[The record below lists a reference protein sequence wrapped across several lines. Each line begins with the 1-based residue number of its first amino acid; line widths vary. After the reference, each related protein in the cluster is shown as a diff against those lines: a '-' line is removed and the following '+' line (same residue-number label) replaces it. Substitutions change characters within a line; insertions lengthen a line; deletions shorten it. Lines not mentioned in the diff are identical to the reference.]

1 MTPPKNCQFSQVAE
15 HKISVQKSVMF
26 LYTNNK
32 LFEEEIKTTIPFV
45 IALKRIKYLRI
56 NLIQEVKDV
65 DTENQKID

>member
-1 MTPPKNCQFSQVAE
+1 
-15 HKISVQKSVMF
+15 MF

-65 DTENQKID
+65 DTENQKIH